1 MYKLAEVI
9 AAFTLTH
16 VRHNRHMQYLSSAP
30 NFRGGQL
37 PPPLTWPSRVTD
49 VWHFNGVQLSLSV
62 VLGLSLACERPGLKS
77 VWVSLGGRLKEF

>member
-37 PPPLTWPSRVTD
+37 PPPW
-49 VWHFNGVQLSLSV
+49 
-62 VLGLSLACERPGLKS
+62 LGLPESPMFGILMECSSLCL
-77 VWVSLGGRLKEF
+77 LY